1 MTRIRNLFGLLET
14 LFNSRRLRT
23 ILAALIFF
31 IFLFGYL
38 FYVSEPDVRNL
49 GDGIWWALVT
59 ITTVGY
65 GDITPVTTL
74 GRVVASSLM
83 LLGLGLI
90 ATITAIVSA
99 KFIQNFVDHLTND
112 DVLEKLDELELELDD
127 IKKKRE
133 IKEQLVCRDIIKEI
147 LNFGVSEHQKKFL
160 IYLLSLELEDVN
172 LMKKIDATIN
182 NKELAEKPKLI
193 IDPKELK

>member
-1 MTRIRNLFGLLET
+1 LTRIRNLFGLLET

-74 GRVVASSLM
+74 GRIVASSLM

-99 KFIQNFVDHLTND
+99 KFIQNFVDHHTND
-112 DVLEKLDELELELDD
+112 DVLEKLDEMQLELDD
-127 IKKKRE
+127 IKKKL
-133 IKEQLVCRDIIKEI
+133 Q
-147 LNFGVSEHQKKFL
+147 
-160 IYLLSLELEDVN
+160 
-172 LMKKIDATIN
+172 
-182 NKELAEKPKLI
+182 
-193 IDPKELK
+193 

>member
-1 MTRIRNLFGLLET
+1 MTRIKNLIGLLET
-14 LFNSRRLRT
+14 LFNSRRLST

-38 FYVSEPDVRNL
+38 FYVSEPGVRDL

-99 KFIQNFVDHLTND
+99 KFIQNFVDHHTND
-112 DVLEKLDELELELDD
+112 DVLEKLDEMQLELDD
-127 IKKKRE
+127 IKKKL
-133 IKEQLVCRDIIKEI
+133 Q
-147 LNFGVSEHQKKFL
+147 
-160 IYLLSLELEDVN
+160 
-172 LMKKIDATIN
+172 
-182 NKELAEKPKLI
+182 
-193 IDPKELK
+193 

>member
-1 MTRIRNLFGLLET
+1 MWRSLLYSTFLIGSFRWFIIRIGC
-14 LFNSRRLRT
+14 
-23 ILAALIFF
+23 ACIFV

-38 FYVSEPDVRNL
+38 FYVSEPDVRDL

-99 KFIQNFVDHLTND
+99 KFIQNFVDHHTND
-112 DVLEKLDELELELDD
+112 DVLEKLDEMQLELDD
-127 IKKKRE
+127 IKKKL
-133 IKEQLVCRDIIKEI
+133 Q
-147 LNFGVSEHQKKFL
+147 
-160 IYLLSLELEDVN
+160 
-172 LMKKIDATIN
+172 
-182 NKELAEKPKLI
+182 
-193 IDPKELK
+193 

>member
-1 MTRIRNLFGLLET
+1 MTRIRNLIGLLET

-38 FYVSEPDVRNL
+38 FYISEPDVRNL

-99 KFIQNFVDHLTND
+99 KFIQNFVDHHTND
-112 DVLEKLDELELELDD
+112 DVLEKLDEMQLELDD
-127 IKKKRE
+127 IKKKL
-133 IKEQLVCRDIIKEI
+133 Q
-147 LNFGVSEHQKKFL
+147 
-160 IYLLSLELEDVN
+160 
-172 LMKKIDATIN
+172 
-182 NKELAEKPKLI
+182 
-193 IDPKELK
+193 

>member
-1 MTRIRNLFGLLET
+1 MTRIKNLIGLLEK

-38 FYVSEPDVRNL
+38 FYISEPEVRNL

-65 GDITPVTTL
+65 GDITPLTTV

-83 LLGLGLI
+83 FLGLGLI

-99 KFIQNFVDHLTND
+99 KFIQNFVDHHTND
-112 DVLEKLDELELELDD
+112 DVLEKLDEMQLELDE
-127 IKKKRE
+127 IKKKL
-133 IKEQLVCRDIIKEI
+133 Q
-147 LNFGVSEHQKKFL
+147 
-160 IYLLSLELEDVN
+160 
-172 LMKKIDATIN
+172 
-182 NKELAEKPKLI
+182 
-193 IDPKELK
+193 

>member
-38 FYVSEPDVRNL
+38 FYVSEPDVRSL
-49 GDGIWWALVT
+49 GDGMWWALVT

-74 GRVVASSLM
+74 GRVIASSLM

-99 KFIQNFVDHLTND
+99 KFIQNFVDHHTND
-112 DVLEKLDELELELDD
+112 DVLEKLDEMQLELDD
-127 IKKKRE
+127 IKKKL
-133 IKEQLVCRDIIKEI
+133 Q
-147 LNFGVSEHQKKFL
+147 
-160 IYLLSLELEDVN
+160 
-172 LMKKIDATIN
+172 
-182 NKELAEKPKLI
+182 
-193 IDPKELK
+193 

>member
-23 ILAALIFF
+23 ILPALIFF

-38 FYVSEPDVRNL
+38 FYVSEPDVRDL

-99 KFIQNFVDHLTND
+99 KFIQNFVDHHTND
-112 DVLEKLDELELELDD
+112 DVLEKLDEMQLELDD
-127 IKKKRE
+127 IKKKL
-133 IKEQLVCRDIIKEI
+133 Q
-147 LNFGVSEHQKKFL
+147 
-160 IYLLSLELEDVN
+160 
-172 LMKKIDATIN
+172 
-182 NKELAEKPKLI
+182 
-193 IDPKELK
+193 

>member
-38 FYVSEPDVRNL
+38 FYVSEPNVRNL
-49 GDGIWWALVT
+49 GDGVWWALVT

-99 KFIQNFVDHLTND
+99 KFIQNFVDHHTND
-112 DVLEKLDELELELDD
+112 DVLEKLDEMQLELDD
-127 IKKKRE
+127 IKKKL
-133 IKEQLVCRDIIKEI
+133 Q
-147 LNFGVSEHQKKFL
+147 
-160 IYLLSLELEDVN
+160 
-172 LMKKIDATIN
+172 
-182 NKELAEKPKLI
+182 
-193 IDPKELK
+193 

>member
-1 MTRIRNLFGLLET
+1 MRRELTRIRNLFGLLET

-23 ILAALIFF
+23 ILAALLFF

-99 KFIQNFVDHLTND
+99 KFIQNFVDHHTND
-112 DVLEKLDELELELDD
+112 DVLEKLDEMQLELDD
-127 IKKKRE
+127 IKKKL
-133 IKEQLVCRDIIKEI
+133 Q
-147 LNFGVSEHQKKFL
+147 
-160 IYLLSLELEDVN
+160 
-172 LMKKIDATIN
+172 
-182 NKELAEKPKLI
+182 
-193 IDPKELK
+193 

>member
-1 MTRIRNLFGLLET
+1 MTRIKNLFGLLET

-65 GDITPVTTL
+65 GDITTVTTL

-99 KFIQNFVDHLTND
+99 KFIQNFVDHHTND
-112 DVLEKLDELELELDD
+112 DVLEKLDEMQLELDD
-127 IKKKRE
+127 IKKKL
-133 IKEQLVCRDIIKEI
+133 Q
-147 LNFGVSEHQKKFL
+147 
-160 IYLLSLELEDVN
+160 
-172 LMKKIDATIN
+172 
-182 NKELAEKPKLI
+182 
-193 IDPKELK
+193 

>member
-1 MTRIRNLFGLLET
+1 MTRIKNLFGLLET

-38 FYVSEPDVRNL
+38 FYISEPEVKNL

-65 GDITPVTTL
+65 GDITPLTTV
-74 GRVVASSLM
+74 GRIVASSLM
-83 LLGLGLI
+83 FLGLGLI

-99 KFIQNFVDHLTND
+99 KFIQNFVDHHTND
-112 DVLEKLDELELELDD
+112 DVLEKLDEMQLELDD
-127 IKKKRE
+127 IKT
-133 IKEQLVCRDIIKEI
+133 
-147 LNFGVSEHQKKFL
+147 VSYTHL
-160 IYLLSLELEDVN
+160 TLPTNTTV
-172 LMKKIDATIN
+172 
-182 NKELAEKPKLI
+182 
-193 IDPKELK
+193 

>member
-1 MTRIRNLFGLLET
+1 LTRIRNLFGLLET

-49 GDGIWWALVT
+49 GDGVWWALVT

-99 KFIQNFVDHLTND
+99 KFIQNFVDHHTND
-112 DVLEKLDELELELDD
+112 DVLEKLDEMQLELDD
-127 IKKKRE
+127 IKKKL
-133 IKEQLVCRDIIKEI
+133 Q
-147 LNFGVSEHQKKFL
+147 
-160 IYLLSLELEDVN
+160 
-172 LMKKIDATIN
+172 
-182 NKELAEKPKLI
+182 
-193 IDPKELK
+193 

>member
-74 GRVVASSLM
+74 GRVVASSPM

-99 KFIQNFVDHLTND
+99 KFIQNFVDHHTND
-112 DVLEKLDELELELDD
+112 DVLEKLDEMQLELDD
-127 IKKKRE
+127 IKKKL
-133 IKEQLVCRDIIKEI
+133 Q
-147 LNFGVSEHQKKFL
+147 
-160 IYLLSLELEDVN
+160 
-172 LMKKIDATIN
+172 
-182 NKELAEKPKLI
+182 
-193 IDPKELK
+193 

>member
-49 GDGIWWALVT
+49 GDGVWWALVT

-74 GRVVASSLM
+74 GRIVASSLM

-99 KFIQNFVDHLTND
+99 KFIQNFVDHHTND
-112 DVLEKLDELELELDD
+112 DVLEKLDEMQLELDD
-127 IKKKRE
+127 IKR
-133 IKEQLVCRDIIKEI
+133 
-147 LNFGVSEHQKKFL
+147 
-160 IYLLSLELEDVN
+160 
-172 LMKKIDATIN
+172 
-182 NKELAEKPKLI
+182 KLQ
-193 IDPKELK
+193 

>member
-23 ILAALIFF
+23 ILAALVFF

-38 FYVSEPDVRNL
+38 FSVSEPDVRDL

-74 GRVVASSLM
+74 GRIVASSLM

-99 KFIQNFVDHLTND
+99 KFIQNFVDHHTND
-112 DVLEKLDELELELDD
+112 DVLEKLDEMQLELDD
-127 IKKKRE
+127 IKKKL
-133 IKEQLVCRDIIKEI
+133 Q
-147 LNFGVSEHQKKFL
+147 
-160 IYLLSLELEDVN
+160 
-172 LMKKIDATIN
+172 
-182 NKELAEKPKLI
+182 
-193 IDPKELK
+193 

>member
-1 MTRIRNLFGLLET
+1 MTRIKNLIGLLET

-23 ILAALIFF
+23 ILAALLFF

-74 GRVVASSLM
+74 GRIVASSLM

-99 KFIQNFVDHLTND
+99 KFIQNFVDHHTND
-112 DVLEKLDELELELDD
+112 DVLEKLDEMQLELDD
-127 IKKKRE
+127 IKKKL
-133 IKEQLVCRDIIKEI
+133 Q
-147 LNFGVSEHQKKFL
+147 
-160 IYLLSLELEDVN
+160 
-172 LMKKIDATIN
+172 
-182 NKELAEKPKLI
+182 
-193 IDPKELK
+193 

>member
-1 MTRIRNLFGLLET
+1 MTKIRNLFGLLET
-14 LFNSRRLRT
+14 LLNSRRLRT
-23 ILAALIFF
+23 ILAALMFF

-65 GDITPVTTL
+65 GDITPVTNL

-99 KFIQNFVDHLTND
+99 KFIQNFVDHHTND
-112 DVLEKLDELELELDD
+112 DVLEKLDEMQLELDD
-127 IKKKRE
+127 IKKKL
-133 IKEQLVCRDIIKEI
+133 Q
-147 LNFGVSEHQKKFL
+147 
-160 IYLLSLELEDVN
+160 
-172 LMKKIDATIN
+172 
-182 NKELAEKPKLI
+182 
-193 IDPKELK
+193 

>member
-1 MTRIRNLFGLLET
+1 MTRIKNLIGLLET

-23 ILAALIFF
+23 ILAALVFF

-38 FYVSEPDVRNL
+38 FYVSEPSVGTL

-99 KFIQNFVDHLTND
+99 KFIQNFVDHHTND
-112 DVLEKLDELELELDD
+112 DVLEKLDEMQLELDD
-127 IKKKRE
+127 IKKKL
-133 IKEQLVCRDIIKEI
+133 Q
-147 LNFGVSEHQKKFL
+147 
-160 IYLLSLELEDVN
+160 
-172 LMKKIDATIN
+172 
-182 NKELAEKPKLI
+182 
-193 IDPKELK
+193 

>member
-1 MTRIRNLFGLLET
+1 MTRIKNLFGLLET

-31 IFLFGYL
+31 ILLFGYL

-99 KFIQNFVDHLTND
+99 KFIQNFVDHHTND
-112 DVLEKLDELELELDD
+112 DVLEKLDEMQLELDD
-127 IKKKRE
+127 IKKKL
-133 IKEQLVCRDIIKEI
+133 Q
-147 LNFGVSEHQKKFL
+147 
-160 IYLLSLELEDVN
+160 
-172 LMKKIDATIN
+172 
-182 NKELAEKPKLI
+182 
-193 IDPKELK
+193 

>member
-1 MTRIRNLFGLLET
+1 MCIRD
-14 LFNSRRLRT
+14 S
-23 ILAALIFF
+23 
-31 IFLFGYL
+31 
-38 FYVSEPDVRNL
+38 SEPDVRNL

-99 KFIQNFVDHLTND
+99 KFIQNFVDHHTND
-112 DVLEKLDELELELDD
+112 DVLEKLDEMQLELDD
-127 IKKKRE
+127 IKKKL
-133 IKEQLVCRDIIKEI
+133 Q
-147 LNFGVSEHQKKFL
+147 
-160 IYLLSLELEDVN
+160 
-172 LMKKIDATIN
+172 
-182 NKELAEKPKLI
+182 
-193 IDPKELK
+193 

>member
-1 MTRIRNLFGLLET
+1 LTRIRNLFGLLET

-38 FYVSEPDVRNL
+38 FYVSEPGVRSL

-99 KFIQNFVDHLTND
+99 KFIQNFVDHHTND
-112 DVLEKLDELELELDD
+112 DVLEKLDEMQLELDD
-127 IKKKRE
+127 IKKKL
-133 IKEQLVCRDIIKEI
+133 Q
-147 LNFGVSEHQKKFL
+147 
-160 IYLLSLELEDVN
+160 
-172 LMKKIDATIN
+172 
-182 NKELAEKPKLI
+182 
-193 IDPKELK
+193 